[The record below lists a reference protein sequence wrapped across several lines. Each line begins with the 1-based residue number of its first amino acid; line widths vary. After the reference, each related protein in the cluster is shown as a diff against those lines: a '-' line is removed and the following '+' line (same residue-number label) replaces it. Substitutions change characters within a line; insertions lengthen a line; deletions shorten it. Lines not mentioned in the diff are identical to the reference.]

1 MKFIFIILAFSF
13 QINAFA
19 QTGVAGP
26 QAAMAEIAV
35 GEASVDKDKFV
46 IDDSEVKS
54 LDGSKKSLAS
64 ELIDILRNDFVFYK
78 HKFNNVDYSD
88 KGQASY
94 SSPNLAKWKES
105 GITYF
110 VASQITSAGGGIEA
124 RFKVWS
130 VLTGKEIFSQGFKLA
145 QNNIRPVA
153 HQIADGIYRS
163 VAGKPSIF
171 NSKIVLV
178 SDRGT
183 RGKDTTKELYIMDFD
198 GNRVEKLTNFNSV
211 VLSPSVAPDNSKI
224 MFSVIASHKE
234 VSRDKV
240 RIIKNIDL
248 KMYDLRNKTF
258 STISDRPGINSGAIF
273 SASGDII
280 YTTLSYKGNA
290 DIYEMQISS
299 GKLRNVTSHYA
310 DDVDPSITRDGSL
323 MAFLSNRPGRAHI
336 YTMDPASPDKG
347 AKRISFV
354 GQFNAA
360 PRFSPD
366 GKEIVF
372 SSWVDAGF
380 DLYRIS
386 SDGNNLVRLT
396 KDFGS
401 NEEAVYSPDGE
412 FIVFTSK
419 RVISKTKAVQEI
431 YIMNRDGEILGQLTQ
446 NFGRCYSPQW
456 TNILK

>member
-1 MKFIFIILAFSF
+1 MKSF
-13 QINAFA
+13 FFVCALLFQFNVYA
-19 QTGVAGP
+19 QGAV
-26 QAAMAEIAV
+26 AEIAV

-46 IDDSEVKS
+46 IDDAEVKS
-54 LDGSKKSLAS
+54 LVGPQKSLSS

-88 KGQASY
+88 RGQNSY
-94 SSPNLAKWKES
+94 SNPNLAKWKES

-110 VASQITSAGGGIEA
+110 VATHTSSSGNGIEA
-124 RFKVWS
+124 KIKAWS
-130 VLTGKEIFSQGFKLA
+130 VLSGKELFSQSFLIDQK
-145 QNNIRPVA
+145 NIRLKS
-153 HQIADGIYRS
+153 HQIADAIYRA
-163 VAGKPSIF
+163 VTGKPSIF
-171 NSKIVLV
+171 NSKIVFV

-183 RGKDTTKELYIMDFD
+183 QGKDTIKELFLMDFD
-198 GNRVEKLTNFNSV
+198 GNRVEKLTNFRSV
-211 VLSPSVAPDNSKI
+211 VLAPSVAPDNSKI

-234 VSRDKV
+234 VSRNKV
-240 RIIKNIDL
+240 RTIKNIDL
-248 KMYDLRNKTF
+248 KMLDLKTRSF
-258 STISDRPGINSGAIF
+258 STISDKPGINSGAIF
-273 SASGDII
+273 SSSGNTI

-290 DIYEMQISS
+290 DIYEMNLGS
-299 GKLRNVTSHYA
+299 GTTRNVTSHYA
-310 DDVDPSITRDGSL
+310 DDVDPSITTDGSL
-323 MAFLSNRPGRAHI
+323 MTFLSNRAGRAHI
-336 YTMDPASPDKG
+336 YTMDPSNPDKG
-347 AKRISFV
+347 VKRISFV

-386 SDGNNLVRLT
+386 HDGNNLMRLT
-396 KDFGS
+396 KDSGS

-412 FIVFTSK
+412 FIVFTTKKVLS
-419 RVISKTKAVQEI
+419 RSKAVQDI

-456 TNILK
+456 TNTLK